1 MILGFASD
9 FPVALHQCNT
19 YNTALEQVAM
29 MGSYDHF
36 YQQYCVS
43 CQSQEIL
50 VNLRAGDVI
59 CSNCGHVL
67 QSRILDNSN
76 EDIIHEDERG
86 SKLSRVSGFGD
97 SFGQQECVY
106 LAGGTDKMRKQ
117 MERVQKSLSNKSE
130 KSILRNLPGIN
141 EMCSNLQLSPSVK
154 VSV

>member
-1 MILGFASD
+1 M
-9 FPVALHQCNT
+9 
-19 YNTALEQVAM
+19 
-29 MGSYDHF
+29 
-36 YQQYCVS
+36 
-43 CQSQEIL
+43 
-50 VNLRAGDVI
+50 RAGDVI

-67 QSRILDNSN
+67 QSRILDNGN

-117 MERVQKSLSNKSE
+117 MERVQKSLANKSE

-141 EMCSNLQLSPSVK
+141 EMCSNLQLTPSVK